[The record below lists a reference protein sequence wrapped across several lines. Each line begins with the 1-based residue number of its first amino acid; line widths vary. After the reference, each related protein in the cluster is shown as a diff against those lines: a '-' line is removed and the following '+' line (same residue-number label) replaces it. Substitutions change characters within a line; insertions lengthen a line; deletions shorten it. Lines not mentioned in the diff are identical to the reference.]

1 MFWILMECPMPK
13 EPKSGHG
20 IELNGRNEEQPADA
34 ERAQDPSSE
43 AQDEEQCHKPDGQTK
58 QPE

>member
-1 MFWILMECPMPK
+1 MPK